1 MSELLTLTGIG
12 RTFNIKGSANTAVLE
27 NVNFAVKEGEFLAI
41 LGPSGS
47 GKSTL
52 LRIIA
57 GLIPASS
64 GTVAYLGKPITGV
77 NPGVAMVF
85 QSFALFPWLTVLQ
98 NVMLGLEGKD
108 VTKEEKEKKSLKI
121 LDIVGLDGFESAFPK
136 ELSGGM
142 RQRVGIGRA
151 LVSEPD
157 ILLMDEAFS
166 ALDVLTAEN
175 LRRDLLELWLE
186 KQIPTKAII
195 LVTHGIEEAVYMA
208 DRAIILSTRPA
219 TVMENMLIPLPRWR
233 DKKSPEFLSY
243 VDQIYSFMTKRPTV
257 RESVTA
263 AARIKTSPSQ
273 YTLLPNVTA
282 GALTGFLEL
291 LEDLNE
297 KTDLYKLADRFVMDI
312 EDFFPLVEMSNLLR
326 FTIVSEGD
334 IELTEA
340 GIAFARA
347 SVLERKELFREHLL
361 NNVPFVGK
369 MVDSLEKDTDNK
381 MDIDFFEEQLA
392 EAFGEKKAA
401 QQMDLIIG
409 WMRYAELIEYD
420 DATEKVYLEDEEE
433 EEIDK

>member
-1 MSELLTLTGIG
+1 MNELLTLTGIG
-12 RTFNIKGSANTAVLE
+12 RNFKVKGAEKTAILKDVNIS
-27 NVNFAVKEGEFLAI
+27 VKEGEFVAI
-41 LGPSGS
+41 LGPSGA

-57 GLIPASS
+57 GLISPSA
-64 GTVAYLGKPITGV
+64 GTVSYLGHPITGV

-85 QSFALFPWLTVLQ
+85 QSFALFPWLTILD
-98 NVMLGLEGKD
+98 NVMLGLEGKNM
-108 VTKEEKEKKSLKI
+108 TKQEKEERSMKI
-121 LDIVGLDGFESAFPK
+121 LDVVGLDGFESAFPK

-175 LRRDLLELWLE
+175 LRRDLLSLWLE
-186 KQIPTKAII
+186 KKIPTKSII

-219 TVMENMLIPLPRWR
+219 TVRENLPIPLPRWR
-233 DKKSPEFLSY
+233 DRKSTEFLSY
-243 VDQIYSFMTKRPTV
+243 VDQIYAFMTNPD
-257 RESVTA
+257 TA
-263 AARIKTSPSQ
+263 APADKIKKQVSVPAAEPLGSEH
-273 YTLLPNVTA
+273 TLLPNVTA
-282 GALTGFLEL
+282 GALTGFLEML
-291 LEDLNE
+291 ADLGG

-326 FTIVSEGD
+326 FSTVSEGD
-334 IELTEA
+334 IFLTPA
-340 GIAFARA
+340 GEAFAKA
-347 SVLERKELFREHLL
+347 SVLDRKNLFRQHLL
-361 NNVPFVGK
+361 DNVPFVRA
-369 MVDSLEKDTDNK
+369 MVQRLETDSDQK
-381 MDIDFFEEQLA
+381 MDIDYFEDQLA
-392 EAFGEKKAA
+392 SSLGDSKAA

-420 DATEKVYLEDEEE
+420 NVSEQVYFEEP
-433 EEIDK
+433 

>member
-1 MSELLTLTGIG
+1 MNELLTLTGIG
-12 RTFNIKGSANTAVLE
+12 RNFKVKGAEKTAILKDVNIS
-27 NVNFAVKEGEFLAI
+27 VKEGEFVAI
-41 LGPSGS
+41 LGPSGA

-57 GLIPASS
+57 GLISPSA
-64 GTVAYLGKPITGV
+64 GTVSYLGHPITGV

-85 QSFALFPWLTVLQ
+85 QSFALFPWLTILD
-98 NVMLGLEGKD
+98 NVMLGLEGKNM
-108 VTKEEKEKKSLKI
+108 TKQEKEERSMKI
-121 LDIVGLDGFESAFPK
+121 LDVVGLDGFESAFPK

-175 LRRDLLELWLE
+175 LRRDLLSLWLE
-186 KQIPTKAII
+186 KKIPTKSII

-219 TVMENMLIPLPRWR
+219 TVRENLPIPLPRWR
-233 DKKSPEFLSY
+233 DRKSTEFLSY
-243 VDQIYSFMTKRPTV
+243 VDQIYAFMTNPD
-257 RESVTA
+257 TA
-263 AARIKTSPSQ
+263 APADKIKKQVSVPAAEPLGSEP
-273 YTLLPNVTA
+273 TLLPNVTA
-282 GALTGFLEL
+282 GALTGFLEML
-291 LEDLNE
+291 ADLGG

-326 FTIVSEGD
+326 FSTVSEGD
-334 IELTEA
+334 IFLTPA
-340 GIAFARA
+340 GEAFAKA
-347 SVLERKELFREHLL
+347 SVLDRKNLFRQHLL
-361 NNVPFVGK
+361 DNVPFIRA
-369 MVDSLEKDTDNK
+369 MVQRLETDSDQK
-381 MDIDFFEEQLA
+381 MDIDYFEDQLA
-392 EAFGEKKAA
+392 SSMGDSKAA

-420 DATEKVYLEDEEE
+420 NVSEQVYFEEP
-433 EEIDK
+433 

>member
-1 MSELLTLTGIG
+1 MNELLTLTGIG
-12 RTFNIKGSANTAVLE
+12 RNFKVKGAEKTAILKDVNIS
-27 NVNFAVKEGEFLAI
+27 VKEGEFVAI
-41 LGPSGS
+41 LGPSGA

-57 GLIPASS
+57 GLISPSA
-64 GTVAYLGKPITGV
+64 GTVSYLGHPITGV

-85 QSFALFPWLTVLQ
+85 QSFALFPWLTILD
-98 NVMLGLEGKD
+98 NVMLGLEGKNM
-108 VTKEEKEKKSLKI
+108 TKQEKEERSMKI
-121 LDIVGLDGFESAFPK
+121 LDVVGLDGFESAFPK

-175 LRRDLLELWLE
+175 LRRDLLSLWLE
-186 KQIPTKAII
+186 KKIPTKSII

-219 TVMENMLIPLPRWR
+219 TVRENLPIPLPRWR
-233 DKKSPEFLSY
+233 DRKSTEFLSY
-243 VDQIYSFMTKRPTV
+243 VDQIYAFMTNPD
-257 RESVTA
+257 TA
-263 AARIKTSPSQ
+263 APADKIKKQVSVPAAEPLGSEP
-273 YTLLPNVTA
+273 TLLPNVTA
-282 GALTGFLEL
+282 GALTGFLEML
-291 LEDLNE
+291 ADLGG

-326 FTIVSEGD
+326 FSTVSEGD
-334 IELTEA
+334 IFLTPA
-340 GIAFARA
+340 GEAFAKA
-347 SVLERKELFREHLL
+347 SVLDRKNLFRQYLL
-361 NNVPFVGK
+361 DNVPFVRA
-369 MVDSLEKDTDNK
+369 MVQRLETDSDQK
-381 MDIDFFEEQLA
+381 MDIDYFEDQLA
-392 EAFGEKKAA
+392 SSLGDSKAA

-420 DATEKVYLEDEEE
+420 NVSEQVYFEEP
-433 EEIDK
+433 

>member
-1 MSELLTLTGIG
+1 MNELLTLTGIG
-12 RTFNIKGSANTAVLE
+12 RNFKVKGAEKTAILKDVNIS
-27 NVNFAVKEGEFLAI
+27 VKEGEFVAI
-41 LGPSGS
+41 LGPSGA

-57 GLIPASS
+57 GLISPSA
-64 GTVAYLGKPITGV
+64 GTVSYLGHPITGV

-85 QSFALFPWLTVLQ
+85 QSFALFPWLTILD
-98 NVMLGLEGKD
+98 NVMLGLEGKNM
-108 VTKEEKEKKSLKI
+108 TKQEKEERSMKI
-121 LDIVGLDGFESAFPK
+121 LDVVGLDGFESAFPK

-175 LRRDLLELWLE
+175 LRRDLLSLWLE
-186 KQIPTKAII
+186 KKIPTKSII

-219 TVMENMLIPLPRWR
+219 TVRENLPIPLPRWR
-233 DKKSPEFLSY
+233 DRKSTEFLSY
-243 VDQIYSFMTKRPTV
+243 VDQIYAFMTNPD
-257 RESVTA
+257 TA
-263 AARIKTSPSQ
+263 APADKIKKQVSVPAAEPLGSEP
-273 YTLLPNVTA
+273 TLLPNVTA
-282 GALTGFLEL
+282 GALTGFLEML
-291 LEDLNE
+291 ADLGG

-326 FTIVSEGD
+326 LSTVSEGD
-334 IELTEA
+334 IFLTPA
-340 GIAFARA
+340 GEAFAKA
-347 SVLERKELFREHLL
+347 SVLDRKNLFRQHLL
-361 NNVPFVGK
+361 DNVPFVRA
-369 MVDSLEKDTDNK
+369 MVQRLETDSDQK
-381 MDIDFFEEQLA
+381 MDIDYFEDQLA
-392 EAFGEKKAA
+392 SSLGDSKAA

-420 DATEKVYLEDEEE
+420 NVSEQVYFEEP
-433 EEIDK
+433 